1 MGPEESSECGRGQT
15 TNQGSFRLME
25 LVYLLPDPSL
35 LLVCVLELLITKSSF
50 GSPCAQ
56 GWALLGV
63 VQDAGAGEVTFFI
76 LQSSA
81 SGQTRRKD
89 VEFALGLWVWGSMV
103 ETESGEALQ
112 VSPCILGL
120 Q

>member
-1 MGPEESSECGRGQT
+1 
-15 TNQGSFRLME
+15 ME

-35 LLVCVLELLITKSSF
+35 FLVCVLELLITHKELVWVSLCP
-50 GSPCAQ
+50 GM
-56 GWALLGV
+56 GV

-81 SGQTRRKD
+81 SRQTRRKD